1 VLAWHG
7 LASGL
12 VYLYTATACY
22 WVPGLRMKTPSL
34 LKLLGWSLI
43 PVASFIMQSTYPVDL
58 SRMEMP
64 LKLIWCPIWSLCSA
78 TVNFSGWPR
87 FMCHMFLTSDFNGSA
102 SLSNIDFAT
111 FTRHTVYTHN
121 LCFTDFSIWLFF
133 FTGMWMVFMLCLAR
147 SLLILFETIC
157 WNYHCYASM
166 FRAIFWVILPC
177 RKIFVRP
184 LRCAESPPHPGE

>member
-1 VLAWHG
+1 MMWLCVQVVPQTHIYLPKDRVWIWAQ
-7 LASGL
+7 ANREL
-12 VYLYTATACY
+12 VSRVKCLLGMALLLDWYISILYCYSMLLGTRTENEATI
-22 WVPGLRMKTPSL
+22 L

-58 SRMEMP
+58 SRMERP

-121 LCFTDFSIWLFF
+121 LCFTDFIIWLFF
-133 FTGMWMVFMLCLAR
+133 FTGM
-147 SLLILFETIC
+147 
-157 WNYHCYASM
+157 
-166 FRAIFWVILPC
+166 
-177 RKIFVRP
+177 
-184 LRCAESPPHPGE
+184 